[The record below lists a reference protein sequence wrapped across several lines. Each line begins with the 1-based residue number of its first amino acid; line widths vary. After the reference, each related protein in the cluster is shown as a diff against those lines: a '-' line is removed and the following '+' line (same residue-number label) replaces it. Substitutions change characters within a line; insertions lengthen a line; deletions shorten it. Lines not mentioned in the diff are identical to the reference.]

1 MEIFKTLRENFS
13 LSNIKEQVTSAKNT
27 AQMIESLLTL
37 LQDNKI
43 SSSVKEMLTNLKVVV
58 VDQPNIVS
66 VNHFVNHFLLKLNP
80 ENQPIVLKELLE
92 VFHERWKHVDR
103 KTAQVAYNLYNFK
116 NKRIAF
122 YGQNEAM
129 VSLIDICAVNQAHC
143 KAIQIIGK
151 NDKEGKDQAVAIR
164 AKNTEVTAVDIYNI
178 SRLKDQV
185 DFLVLSSNII
195 MHETFI
201 ARSGTQLLTTWA
213 KQHHIPVLV
222 LSDSRKILNKKILP
236 ASVLGSFINESPK
249 PTSEIWKSVPENIEI
264 FNYHLEEVENH
275 LVDFFVLENQAYP
288 PVELSQEVDKILVS
302 KFI

>member
-1 MEIFKTLRENFS
+1 MDIFKILKENFS
-13 LSNIKEQVTSAKNT
+13 LSNIKEQVASAKNT

-129 VSLIDICAVNQAHC
+129 VSLIDICAVHQAHC

-178 SRLKDQV
+178 SRLKDQI

-201 ARSGTQLLTTWA
+201 AKSGALLLATWA
-213 KQHHIPVLV
+213 KQNHIPVLV

-249 PTSEIWKSVPENIEI
+249 PASEIWKSVPDNIEI
-264 FNYHLEEVENH
+264 FNYHLEEVDNH
-275 LVDFFVLENQAYP
+275 LVDFFVLEQQAYP
-288 PVELSQEVDKILVS
+288 PMELSQEVDKILVS

>member
-1 MEIFKTLRENFS
+1 MDIFKTLRENFS

-43 SSSVKEMLTNLKVVV
+43 SASVKEMLTNLKVVV

-66 VNHFVNHFLLKLNP
+66 INHFVNHFLLKLNP

-103 KTAQVAYNLYNFK
+103 KTAQVAFNLYNFK

-122 YGQNEAM
+122 FGQSESM
-129 VSLIDICAVNQAHC
+129 LSLIDLCAVNQAHC
-143 KAIQIIGK
+143 KVVQILGK
-151 NDKEGKDQAVAIR
+151 NDKESKEQAIAIR
-164 AKNTEVTAVDIYNI
+164 AKNTEVTAIDIFNTGKLRDKI
-178 SRLKDQV
+178 
-185 DFLVLSSNII
+185 DFLVLSSDII

-201 ARSGTQLLTTWA
+201 AKSGTHLLATWA
-213 KQHHIPVLV
+213 KKNHIPVLV

-249 PTSEIWKSVPENIEI
+249 GAAEIWKSAPENIEI
-264 FNYHLEEVENH
+264 INYHLEEVENH
-275 LVDFFVLENQAYP
+275 LVDFFVLEQQAYP
-288 PVELSQEVDKILVS
+288 PAELSLEVDKILVS

>member
-1 MEIFKTLRENFS
+1 MDIFKTLRDNFS

-43 SSSVKEMLTNLKVVV
+43 SASVKEMLTNLKVVV
-58 VDQPNIVS
+58 IDQPNIVS
-66 VNHFVNHFLLKLNP
+66 INHFVNHFLLKLNP
-80 ENQPIVLKELLE
+80 EDQPIVLKELLE

-103 KTAQVAYNLYNFK
+103 KTAQIAYNLYNFK

-122 YGQNEAM
+122 YGQSDSM

-143 KAIQIIGK
+143 KVVQILGK
-151 NDKEGKDQAVAIR
+151 NDKESKEQAIAIR
-164 AKNTEVTAVDIYNI
+164 AKNTEVTAIDIFNTG
-178 SRLKDQV
+178 RLKDKI
-185 DFLVLSSNII
+185 DFLILSSDII

-201 ARSGTQLLTTWA
+201 AKSGTHLLVTWA
-213 KQHHIPVLV
+213 KKNHIPVLV

-236 ASVLGSFINESPK
+236 ASVLGSFINENPK
-249 PTSEIWKSVPENIEI
+249 GSAEIWKSAPENIEI
-264 FNYHLEEVENH
+264 INYHLEEIENN
-275 LVDFFVLENQAYP
+275 LVDFFVLEQQAYP
-288 PVELSQEVDKILVS
+288 PVELSLEVDKILVS